1 MMTPFPAVKE
11 EVAQV
16 REKMLIFG
24 APWIERSEV
33 DEVIATMEAG
43 WLGTGPRVAKFERAF
58 AEYRRTNH
66 VAAVNSCTA
75 AMHLALI
82 TAGIGPGDEVITTPL
97 TFASTVNVIV
107 HAGATPVLAD
117 IDLKTMNLDPA
128 AAEAAITPRTRA
140 LLPVHL
146 TGRPCD
152 MDALMAI
159 AARHGLLLIE
169 DCAHAIEAEYRGRPC
184 GTMGDYGC
192 FSFYSTKNV
201 TTGEGG
207 MVVCA
212 RAEDADRVKTFA
224 LHGMTKDAW
233 TRFSDKGY
241 NHYDIVECGFKYNMM
256 DLQAAIGLH
265 QLNRVE
271 EGLARREAL
280 WQRYDEAFAGLP
292 VTLPAPAA
300 TETRHARHLYTLLVD
315 RPRSG
320 VSRDEFLVAMTQRK
334 IGVGVHY
341 RSIPELT
348 FYQQRFGWRPEAWP
362 NAHAVGQTTVSIP
375 MAANLREADAND
387 VIEAVHSTIG
397 RRR

>member
-1 MMTPFPAVKE
+1 
-11 EVAQV
+11 
-16 REKMLIFG
+16 MLIFG

-33 DEVIATMEAG
+33 DEVVATMEAG

-82 TAGIGPGDEVITTPL
+82 AAGIGPGDEVITTPL

-117 IDLKTMNLDPA
+117 IDLETMNLDPA
-128 AAEAAITPRTRA
+128 AVEAAITPRTRA

-146 TGRPCD
+146 AGRPCD

-192 FSFYSTKNV
+192 FSFYATKNV

-212 RAEDADRVKTFA
+212 RGEDAARVKTFA

-233 TRFSDKGY
+233 KRFSDEGY

-280 WQRYDEAFAGLP
+280 WRRYDEAFAGLP
-292 VTLPAPAA
+292 VTLPARAA
-300 TETRHARHLYTLLVD
+300 RDTRHARHLYTLLVD

-320 VSRDEFLVAMTQRK
+320 VSRDEFLVSMTQRK

-362 NAHAVGQTTVSIP
+362 NAHTVGQTTVSIP

>member
-128 AAEAAITPRTRA
+128 AVEAAITPRTRA

-212 RAEDADRVKTFA
+212 RAEDADRVKTLA

-233 TRFSDKGY
+233 KRFSDKGY

-320 VSRDEFLVAMTQRK
+320 VSRDEFLVAMTHRM

-362 NAHAVGQTTVSIP
+362 NAHSVGQTTVSIP